1 MRIDDILE
9 LKGRNVSTATVT
21 ATADAAA
28 VRDADLERSGCC
40 GKRTSD
46 IVDSR

>member
-9 LKGRNVSTATVT
+9 LKGRNVSTAT
-21 ATADAAA
+21 ADAAA
-28 VRDADLERSGCC
+28 VRGADLERSGCC
-40 GKRTSD
+40 EKRTSD

>member
-9 LKGRNVSTATVT
+9 LKGRNVSTAT

-28 VRDADLERSGCC
+28 VRDADLERSGC
-40 GKRTSD
+40 GMRTSD

>member
-9 LKGRNVSTATVT
+9 LKGRNVSTATT
-21 ATADAAA
+21 TADAAA

>member
-9 LKGRNVSTATVT
+9 LKGRNVSTATAT

-28 VRDADLERSGCC
+28 VRDADLERSGC
-40 GKRTSD
+40 GMRTSD